1 MHEKILRDLRNL
13 RGKNIQC
20 EGSHADLADLADFT
34 GIYQCINIPYPS
46 NPSETSVF
54 LCEINPIIHA

>member
-1 MHEKILRDLRNL
+1 MDLRNQRNL
-13 RGKNIQC
+13 PGENIQS
-20 EGSHADLADLADFT
+20 EDSHADLADFT
-34 GIYQCINIPYPS
+34 GIYQCINVPYPS